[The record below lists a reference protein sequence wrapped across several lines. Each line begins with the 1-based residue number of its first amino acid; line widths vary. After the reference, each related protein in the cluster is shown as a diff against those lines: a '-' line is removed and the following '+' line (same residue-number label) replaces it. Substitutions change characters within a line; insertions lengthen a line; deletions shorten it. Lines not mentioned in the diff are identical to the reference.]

1 MAWHCLAAPLAL
13 HATQTNHAVSQVDN
27 KKKAKKELVP
37 KPTSGDPHELHLLTF
52 KTQPCKDNCANVYLC
67 TRFHSCEDRRRPLLI
82 FADANVPNYQPVM
95 CNALK
100 GSAVC
105 LSFLQRVCGLRSV
118 GCFLL
123 IAVRRSR
130 AARVLFISPCCL
142 LPLLSFQRPLYT
154 SAYCAL
160 ALLRTAPVVYTR

>member
-1 MAWHCLAAPLAL
+1 
-13 HATQTNHAVSQVDN
+13 
-27 KKKAKKELVP
+27 VP

-52 KTQPCKDNCANVYLC
+52 KTQPCKENCANVYLC

-105 LSFLQRVCGLRSV
+105 RVFSSACFVACALSFFFCFVFLRKEQYGVVAQRM
-118 GCFLL
+118 
-123 IAVRRSR
+123 
-130 AARVLFISPCCL
+130 CCL
-142 LPLLSFQRPLYT
+142 S
-154 SAYCAL
+154 
-160 ALLRTAPVVYTR
+160 APVVYWPCCYFSACCTSVPVVH